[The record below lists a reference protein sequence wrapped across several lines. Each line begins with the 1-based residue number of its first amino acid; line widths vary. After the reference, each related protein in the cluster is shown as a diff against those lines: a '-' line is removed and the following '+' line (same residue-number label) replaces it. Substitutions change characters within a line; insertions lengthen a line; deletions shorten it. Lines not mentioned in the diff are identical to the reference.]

1 MPASPEP
8 PTWVDGVLRA
18 GSVVLTL
25 GIVVLSLGP
34 APEERTIEISD
45 KVIHGLSYFSLT
57 LAVLLAW
64 VGRPARPAQP
74 LRIALWVTLVI
85 VSGGGLVELAQT
97 LVSRQTE
104 ALDALANTA
113 GAGLALGLWT
123 VLMRVTPKR
132 T

>member
-25 GIVVLSLGP
+25 GIVILSLGP
-34 APEERTIEISD
+34 APEEPTIEISD

-64 VGRPARPAQP
+64 VGRPARPAP
-74 LRIALWVTLVI
+74 AAPDRFLGDARHRER
-85 VSGGGLVELAQT
+85 GGLVELAQT

>member
-18 GSVVLTL
+18 GSVVLAL

-64 VGRPARPAQP
+64 VGLPARPAQ
-74 LRIALWVTLVI
+74 R
-85 VSGGGLVELAQT
+85 SGSLFG
-97 LVSRQTE
+97 
-104 ALDALANTA
+104 
-113 GAGLALGLWT
+113 
-123 VLMRVTPKR
+123 
-132 T
+132 